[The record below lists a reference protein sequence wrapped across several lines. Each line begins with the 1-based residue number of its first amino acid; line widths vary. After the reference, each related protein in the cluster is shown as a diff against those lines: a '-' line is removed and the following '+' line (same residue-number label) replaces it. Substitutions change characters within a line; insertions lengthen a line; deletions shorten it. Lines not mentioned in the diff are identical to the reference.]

1 MTMTERL
8 SSHLYTRW
16 FKTHLIYLT
25 FRDTIHEPDS
35 YMYGNVS
42 KQDCSTQKD
51 NPDFVARSRSSY
63 VAANVVYK

>member
-35 YMYGNVS
+35 YVWERI
-42 KQDCSTQKD
+42 KQDRSIQKD
-51 NPDFVARSRSSY
+51 NPDFVAKSRGSY
-63 VAANVVYK
+63 ARIL